1 MKKKT
6 YKKNQSK
13 TKKKEKLL
21 KRTIVFI
28 ILDIIAIICF
38 FIMYGP
44 WNYIRN
50 LYVTTAMNTMEHR
63 WMARIFYSEKKI
75 EEIMNGNYFITIN
88 EDANIDDIVINT
100 KEKKKYKNEYEKELL
115 TREEGNDLYKVIR

>member
-6 YKKNQSK
+6 YKKKQSK

-21 KRTIVFI
+21 KRTIIFI
-28 ILDIIAIICF
+28 ILDVIAIICF

-75 EEIMNGNYFITIN
+75 EAIMNGNYFVTIN
-88 EDANIDDIVINT
+88 EDANLDDIVINT
-100 KEKKKYKNEYEKELL
+100 KEKKKYKNEYYNL
-115 TREEGNDLYKVIR
+115 N

>member
-6 YKKNQSK
+6 YKKKQSK

-21 KRTIVFI
+21 KRTIIFI
-28 ILDIIAIICF
+28 ILDVIAIICF

-75 EEIMNGNYFITIN
+75 
-88 EDANIDDIVINT
+88 
-100 KEKKKYKNEYEKELL
+100 
-115 TREEGNDLYKVIR
+115 